1 MSRLHNPQFVAAFAA
16 SLAAIGLLGGC
27 SGDLNPMRIA
37 YGTGEA
43 GPPAKAPDFVAQ
55 SRRSDGDFMPVGVS
69 APARPIRAKSAEGTK
84 ALEDEL
90 LAARGR
96 NEARGRSAASVP
108 AQKATPAEAQ

>member
-1 MSRLHNPQFVAAFAA
+1 MSRLHNPQFVASLVFAIL
-16 SLAAIGLLGGC
+16 LAGC

-55 SRRSDGDFMPVGVS
+55 SRRGDDAFMPVGVS
-69 APARPIRAKSAEGTK
+69 APARPIRAKTPEGTR

-90 LAARGR
+90 VAARGR
-96 NEARGRSAASVP
+96 NEARGRSAESA
-108 AQKATPAEAQ
+108 AQGAKP

>member
-1 MSRLHNPQFVAAFAA
+1 MSRLHNSQIVSVLVA
-16 SLAAIGLLGGC
+16 ICLLGGC
-27 SGDLNPMRIA
+27 SGDLNPMRVA

-43 GPPAKAPDFVAQ
+43 GPPPKTPDFVAQ
-55 SRRSDGDFMPVGVS
+55 SRRGGDDFLAVGVS

-96 NEARGRSAASVP
+96 NEARGRSAESA
-108 AQKATPAEAQ
+108 AQGAKP

>member
-1 MSRLHNPQFVAAFAA
+1 MSRLHNPQFVAA
-16 SLAAIGLLGGC
+16 LAVIGLLGGC
-27 SGDLNPMRIA
+27 SSDLNPMRAA

-43 GPPAKAPDFVAQ
+43 GPPAQAPDFVAQ
-55 SRRSDGDFMPVGVS
+55 SRRSGDDFMPVGVS

-96 NEARGRSAASVP
+96 NEARGRSAEGAAKGAKP
-108 AQKATPAEAQ
+108 

>member
-1 MSRLHNPQFVAAFAA
+1 MSRLHNPQFVAA
-16 SLAAIGLLGGC
+16 LALAGLLGAC
-27 SGDLNPMRIA
+27 SGDLNPMRAA

-43 GPPAKAPDFVAQ
+43 GPPKKTPDFVAQ
-55 SRRSDGDFMPVGVS
+55 SRRGGDDFLPVGVS

-96 NEARGRSAASVP
+96 NEARGRSAEGAKP
-108 AQKATPAEAQ
+108 